1 MDTTPLIEALRQDL
15 LRAAEVG
22 GPDAKAAAE
31 RLLMALEPAVRL
43 TLMDALAQAAAELG
57 GALPGVAIEVRL
69 KGRDPEFVVVR
80 AGAPPGDEPDAGA
93 DAETD
98 AGEAVARITLRIPE
112 ALKGR
117 AETLAAR
124 RGQSLNTWLVG
135 AARAAADETSSHEW
149 GDWGRHGRHGR
160 GRRMQGWQR

>member
-1 MDTTPLIEALRQDL
+1 MAPMDTTPLIDSLRQDL
-15 LRAAEVG
+15 VRAAEVG

-31 RLLMALEPAVRL
+31 RLLMAMEPAVRL
-43 TLMDALAQAAAELG
+43 TLMDALTQAAAELG

-80 AGAPPGDEPDAGA
+80 ASATPSDETDAGA

-98 AGEAVARITLRIPE
+98 ADVARITLRIPE
-112 ALKGR
+112 TLKAR

-124 RGQSLNTWLVG
+124 RGQSLNTWLVS
-135 AARAAADETSSHEW
+135 AARAAADENRSQEW
-149 GDWGRHGRHGR
+149 SDWGRQGRS
-160 GRRMQGWQR
+160 RRMQGWQK

>member
-1 MDTTPLIEALRQDL
+1 
-15 LRAAEVG
+15 VG

-43 TLMDALAQAAAELG
+43 TLMDALTQAAAELG

-80 AGAPPGDEPDAGA
+80 ASAPAGEDAEAGA
-93 DAETD
+93 DADPD
-98 AGEAVARITLRIPE
+98 ADAEIARITLRIPE
-112 ALKGR
+112 ALKAK

-124 RGQSLNTWLVG
+124 RGQSLNTWLVS
-135 AARAAADETSSHEW
+135 AARAAADETRSH
-149 GDWGRHGRHGR
+149 DWGRHGR